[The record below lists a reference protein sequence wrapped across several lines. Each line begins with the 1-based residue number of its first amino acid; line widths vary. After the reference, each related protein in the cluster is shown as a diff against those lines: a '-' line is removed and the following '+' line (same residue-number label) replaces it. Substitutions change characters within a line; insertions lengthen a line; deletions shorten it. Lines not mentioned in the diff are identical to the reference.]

1 LMDTMDLSTALIHLL
16 SVTLLARNTVPE
28 TVWEEVP
35 VQTVNAAVTQALP
48 ELIVL

>member
-1 LMDTMDLSTALIHLL
+1 MDTMDLSTVLIQLC
-16 SVTLLARNTVPE
+16 SVTLLARNSAPE

-35 VQTVNAAVTQALP
+35 VLAVNASVDLVMP

>member
-1 LMDTMDLSTALIHLL
+1 MDTMDLSTVLIQL
-16 SVTLLARNTVPE
+16 SSATLLARSTAPE

-35 VQTVNAAVTQALP
+35 VLVVNASVDLVMP